1 MAERLLIVGNGMAG
15 LRLVEELVRRAPHC
29 YAITVVGKEPQAAYN
44 RILLSSFLAGEVN
57 ESDVCLKDR
66 DWYADHGITLVTGD
80 PVEHLDA
87 ATHRARLASGREI
100 LFDRAVLATGSN
112 PIRLPV
118 PGADLAGV
126 VTFRDL
132 ADAVA
137 LREITRRGGHAV
149 VIGGGLLG
157 IEAAYGLARAGVQVS
172 LIHLMDRLMERQL
185 DARAAAM
192 LTQAIADLGIE
203 VMLETKTTAILGSDR
218 VAGIRFGDG
227 RELPADLV
235 VMAIGIRPE
244 IKLAAAAGLPCGRG
258 ILVDD
263 GLATAVPG
271 FYALGEC
278 AEHRGVCYGLVE
290 PCYAQARV
298 LARCL
303 AGETATYEG
312 SVTATNLK
320 VSGVPVFSAGDFLGG
335 DGTQDVVLSDPG
347 LPAYKKLV
355 IRCTP
360 AGQRLTG
367 TVLFGDTAD
376 GLWYLD
382 LIRSEAPIDPMHT
395 DIIFGRDFVVAAA

>member
-15 LRLVEELVRRAPHC
+15 LRLVEELVRRAPHG

-44 RILLSSFLAGEVN
+44 RILLSSFLAGEVG

-66 DWYADHGITLVTGD
+66 DWYVDHGIALVTGE
-80 PVEHLDA
+80 PVEHLDV

-118 PGADLAGV
+118 PGAELAGV

-137 LREITRRGGHAV
+137 LREIIRRGGRAV

-157 IEAAYGLARAGVQVS
+157 IEAAYGLARAGTQVS

-192 LTQAIADLGIE
+192 LAQAVADLGIE
-203 VMLETKTTAILGSDR
+203 VMLEAETASILGSDR
-218 VAGIRFGDG
+218 VAGLRLADG
-227 RELPADLV
+227 QELPADLV
-235 VMAIGIRPE
+235 VMAVGIRPE

-303 AGETATYEG
+303 AGETAIYEG

-320 VSGVPVFSAGDFLGG
+320 VSGVPVFSAGNFLGG
-335 DGTQDVVLSDPG
+335 DGAQDVVLSDPG
-347 LPAYKKLV
+347 LPAYRKLV

-360 AGQRLTG
+360 AGQRLIG

-376 GLWYLD
+376 GSWYLD
-382 LIRSEAPIDPMHT
+382 LIRSEASIDSMHT
-395 DIIFGRDFVVAAA
+395 DLIFGRDFVVAAA

>member
-1 MAERLLIVGNGMAG
+1 MTERLLIVGNGMAG

-44 RILLSSFLAGEVN
+44 RILLSSFLAGELN

-66 DWYADHGITLVTGD
+66 DWYAGHGITLVTGD

-87 ATHRARLASGREI
+87 AAHRARLAGGREI

-132 ADAVA
+132 TDAVA
-137 LREITRRGGHAV
+137 LREITRRGGRAV

-157 IEAAYGLARAGVQVS
+157 IEAAYGLARAGTQVS

-192 LTQAIADLGIE
+192 LTRAIANLGIE
-203 VMLETKTTAILGSDR
+203 VILEAKTTAILGSDR
-218 VAGIRFGDG
+218 VAGIRLADG

-235 VMAIGIRPE
+235 VMAVGIRPE

-298 LARCL
+298 LARRL

-312 SVTATNLK
+312 SVSATNLK
-320 VSGVPVFSAGDFLGG
+320 VFGVPVFSAGDFLGG

-347 LPAYKKLV
+347 LPAYRKLV

-360 AGQRLTG
+360 AGQRLIG
-367 TVLFGDTAD
+367 AVLFGDTAD
-376 GLWYLD
+376 GSWYLD
-382 LIRSEAPIDPMHT
+382 LIRSETSIDSMHT
-395 DIIFGRDFVVAAA
+395 DLIFGRDFVVAAA